1 MNISPLEEF
10 IIKNAQHIK
19 KTTSKTIIF
28 FLLACKLNKIDGV
41 KRIYKTSTV
50 LDVVT
55 IIMKKF
61 NIYTKGNQFLAIRLF
76 FIKIA

>member
-10 IIKNAQHIK
+10 IIKYAQHIK
-19 KTTSKTIIF
+19 KITSKTRTF
-28 FLLACKLNKIDGV
+28 FLLACKLNKINGV